1 MEVESCVNR
10 VRTRARVTQPSPCI
24 FLSICT
30 IFKSSCVTLICDK
43 GELIYSDCNRRY
55 PLTYHYPITEEQ
67 LVKLA
72 GKRGEEAAEGGDQAA
87 HDRRQPRRLPP
98 ADGHR
103 HRRDQ

>member
-1 MEVESCVNR
+1 M
-10 VRTRARVTQPSPCI
+10 TR
-24 FLSICT
+24 
-30 IFKSSCVTLICDK
+30 
-43 GELIYSDCNRRY
+43 ELIYSDCNRRY

-103 HRRDQ
+103 HRRDQE